1 MKKIVALVLALCMLL
16 ACTASLAE
24 DKTYN
29 VGILQLV
36 QHPALDLATQ
46 GFKDALTAKLG
57 DKVTFNEQ
65 NASGDTAQC
74 VTIANSLVNDQVDLI
89 LANATPALQACVN
102 ATGDIPILGTSI
114 TSYGVALGDPDMVDA
129 NGTGINVSGT
139 SDCAPLD
146 QQAAMILELFPEA
159 KKVGLLYCSSEA
171 NSDYQVKAVA
181 AYLNEKGVETKEFT
195 FMDSNEVASVAQ
207 LAVDYSDVMY
217 IPTDNT
223 AATYTET
230 IANVVLP
237 AKMPVVTGEEGICQG
252 CGVVTLTIS
261 YYDIGTAAGE
271 MAYEILVNGADVS
284 TMAIQFAP
292 QFVKK
297 YNAANCEALGI
308 TPPEG
313 YVPTDVAE

>member
-1 MKKIVALVLALCMLL
+1 MKKIAALVLALCMLL

-46 GFKDALTAKLG
+46 GFKDALTEKLG
-57 DKVTFNEQ
+57 DKVSFNEQ
-65 NASGDTAQC
+65 NASGDSAQC

-159 KKVGLLYCSSEA
+159 KKVALLYCSSEA

-195 FMDSNEVASVAQ
+195 FMDSNEVSSVAQ
-207 LAVDYSDVMY
+207 LAVDYADVMY

-223 AATYTET
+223 AATYAET

-313 YVPTDVAE
+313 YVAIDAAE